1 MSTICKLS
9 PEVRRRRALRAN
21 LLRNPPK
28 FRNHESVALAGRI
41 MAELHLIHDSSRLR
55 GDTKH
60 MLFMRGAKQLAELP
74 E

>member
-21 LLRNPPK
+21 LLRNPPR
-28 FRNHESVALAGRI
+28 FRDPKSVVLAGRI
-41 MAELHLIHDSSRLR
+41 MAELHLIHDSPRHR

-60 MLFMRGAKQLAELP
+60 MLFMRGAHQLSELP
-74 E
+74 G